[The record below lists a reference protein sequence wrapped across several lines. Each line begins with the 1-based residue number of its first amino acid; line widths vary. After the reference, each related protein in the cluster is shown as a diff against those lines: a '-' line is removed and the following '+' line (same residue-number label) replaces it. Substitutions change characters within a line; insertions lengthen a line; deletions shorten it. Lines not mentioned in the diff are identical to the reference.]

1 MGTTLGWYT
10 EGGTAMAFI
19 LLVAVAGI
27 VVMIERFYVIVFRS
41 KINGRA
47 FIERVIQLVRVG
59 KVDDAIKQC
68 AASKAALP
76 DIGLLILRSRSRSE
90 SDLHNVAGA
99 ASLSIMPR
107 LTHRLQYLSALATS
121 AVLLGAAGALTRI
134 HNTLNTGTPASG
146 LPSAHDLGFAAACS
160 PAVFGLSV
168 AVVLVLGRSYLVS
181 QSESIIEQGRE
192 FSARLINALIDLPDV
207 RLGHR

>member
-10 EGGTAMAFI
+10 EGGPAMVFI

-27 VVMIERFYVIVFRS
+27 LVLIERFYVIVFRS

-59 KVDDAIKQC
+59 KVDDAIKEC
-68 AASKAALP
+68 VASKAALP

-99 ASLSIMPR
+99 ASLSVMPR

-121 AVLLGAAGALTRI
+121 AVLLGAAGALARV
-134 HNTLNTGTPASG
+134 HNTLI
-146 LPSAHDLGFAAACS
+146 SAGDGPDLATHHDLGFAAACS
-160 PAVFGLSV
+160 PAVFGLTV

-181 QSESIIEQGRE
+181 QSESIIEQTRE